1 MQVLQGVNQ
10 TLTEPRLPGLT
21 RPKRRANTGLAVCS
35 LPLVWLLASV
45 FVHPLPHQA
54 SDRAGAPLLQ
64 GANVP
69 PSVTDVFAHACVN
82 CHSEKTRWPWYS
94 RVAPVSWLVESDVK
108 HAREHLNLSRWN
120 GLEAA
125 DQRLLLTAIAT
136 VIENREMPP
145 HKYLVLHPEAKLSA
159 EDSVR
164 VIEWTRAE
172 RRRLRASAFS
182 LPAK

>member
-1 MQVLQGVNQ
+1 MLA
-10 TLTEPRLPGLT
+10 LT
-21 RPKRRANTGLAVCS
+21 S
-35 LPLVWLLASV
+35 LHVVWLLASV
-45 FVHPLPHQA
+45 FVHPLSNQA
-54 SDRAGAPLLQ
+54 SDRAAAPALR
-64 GANVP
+64 GANIP
-69 PSVTDVFAHACVN
+69 PSVANVFARACIN

-94 RVAPVSWLVESDVK
+94 RIAPVSWIVESDVK

-120 GLEAA
+120 DLEAA

-145 HKYLVLHPEAKLSA
+145 SKYVALHPEAKLSA

-172 RRRLRASAFS
+172 RRRLRESAFS
-182 LPAK
+182 LTAK